1 MSLKNPNTLRK
12 CLKNLQ
18 PEMLELQFLKIL
30 IFWEL
35 FKRYKIEKNFRN
47 FSYLFF
53 PVFIIMVAPLSSVN
67 KEILKEGKVE
77 LTRLLLL

>member
-1 MSLKNPNTLRK
+1 MLKKSPAWNAWAAIFKNTNFFESSLKDT
-12 CLKNLQ
+12 
-18 PEMLELQFLKIL
+18 
-30 IFWEL
+30 
-35 FKRYKIEKNFRN
+35 KIEKNFSN